1 MRQSQAFYLD
11 LILQKQSK
19 EYILQF
25 GLLTAAN
32 FLSKERLFMKKLA
45 ILAAAALMCASLAAC
60 GSSSSTSSA
69 ASTSSTSAS
78 ASASASAST
87 EGEEAT
93 TADGT
98 LVMGTNAA
106 FPPYEYY
113 EGDKIVGI
121 DADIAQAIGDK
132 LGMDVTIEDMDFSSL
147 ITAVQTGKID
157 MVMAGMTVTPDREK
171 NVNFSDSYAKGIQ
184 SIIVTE
190 DSEIASP
197 DDLEGHKIGVQ
208 ESTTGHIYCAD
219 DYGEDNVIAY
229 TTGANAVEA
238 LKAGKVDAVVIDNE
252 PAKAFVEANEGLKL
266 LDTAYTEEDYAIA
279 INKDNTELLDKVNA
293 ALKELKDDGTLD
305 EIIAKYIKA
314 E

>member
-25 GLLTAAN
+25 GLLTATN

-78 ASASASAST
+78 ASASAST

-93 TADGT
+93 TTEGT

-121 DADIAQAIGDK
+121 DADIAQAIGEK
-132 LGMDVTIEDMDFSSL
+132 LGMDVTIEDMDFLSL

-266 LDTAYTEEDYAIA
+266 LDTAYTEEEYAIA
-279 INKDNTELLDKVNA
+279 IAKDNTELLDKVNA

>member
-25 GLLTAAN
+25 GLLTATN

-78 ASASASAST
+78 ASASAST

-93 TADGT
+93 TTEGT

-121 DADIAQAIGDK
+121 DADIAQAIGEK

-171 NVNFSDSYAKGIQ
+171 NVSFSDSYAKGIQ

-266 LDTAYTEEDYAIA
+266 LDTAYTEEEYAIA
-279 INKDNTELLDKVNA
+279 IAKDNTELLDKVNA